1 MRGLAWMAAKT
12 AVATVIGGVVVWA
25 ALEVMPLSSTAGIAS
40 ALVQIVVGGIV
51 GLAVMFG
58 GTKLLH
64 VEEFRVIDTLA
75 GKLKRRGAR

>member
-1 MRGLAWMAAKT
+1 
-12 AVATVIGGVVVWA
+12 
-25 ALEVMPLSSTAGIAS
+25 MPLSSTAGIAS